1 MSPLKEG
8 LGLEDPAAAGGVG
21 GAAGLAPAG
30 LKKKKRGSRGQRGST
45 AGLEQVNWHVVRG
58 PMEVTR

>member
-30 LKKKKRGSRGQRGST
+30 LKKKKE
-45 AGLEQVNWHVVRG
+45 GLEVR
-58 PMEVTR
+58 EVLLLALSK